1 MQQKSRELQTFWL
14 IQNFGVFPG
23 RGILVL
29 PSPLF
34 YRDSGVSTSAN
45 AICQQWAV
53 RLVQPIASNRAE
65 RCNYA
70 LLTTK

>member
-23 RGILVL
+23 RGIFVL

-34 YRDSGVSTSAN
+34 CCEKYAFTSAN